1 MEVMSVPTHPPEPD
15 AATAAATDAA
25 TSTSTA
31 TEPASG
37 SADAQA
43 AEQARD
49 RELLRLAAVTTGWWA
64 HGLVRLL
71 LASALV
77 YYGVAKLVLGQFGV
91 ADTGDALITQGEMS
105 PMGMLWRM
113 VALSP
118 LFQFLAG
125 LTEFGAALA
134 LLWRRTVP
142 LGGLLAFASMVF
154 VFVLNLGYDVPVKQ
168 ISLALAL
175 LSLIVLIPWMGR
187 LTRAVLGRGQIPRGR
202 VPVLIPW
209 RPVSRITD
217 IVGPL
222 AALGLVA
229 GLSWSV
235 TSMYPDTSRDDSA
248 PAGVWTVASDTA
260 APAEQLAEDTRWQQ
274 VAFGDISY
282 EGSGMMQLRLAD
294 GELLAG
300 TYERTDDESV
310 EATLRPLRE
319 EGQSIREHNELP
331 PLEMMLTI
339 VEQADGTLHVT
350 GDDVDLVLTE
360 DASGRVLY
368 DREHGWGPRPDA
380 PFNR

>member
-1 MEVMSVPTHPPEPD
+1 MEALRDRAPMPSRGTGGGMEVMSVPTHPPEPD
-15 AATAAATDAA
+15 AATAAA

-274 VAFGDISY
+274 VAFGDISS

-294 GELLAG
+294 GEHIG
-300 TYERTDDESV
+300 R
-310 EATLRPLRE
+310 
-319 EGQSIREHNELP
+319 
-331 PLEMMLTI
+331 
-339 VEQADGTLHVT
+339 
-350 GDDVDLVLTE
+350 
-360 DASGRVLY
+360 ASC
-368 DREHGWGPRPDA
+368 
-380 PFNR
+380 

>member
-1 MEVMSVPTHPPEPD
+1 MEALRGRAPMPSRGTGGGMEVMSVPTHPPEPD
-15 AATAAATDAA
+15 AATAAAT
-25 TSTSTA
+25 STSTA

-37 SADAQA
+37 SEDAQA

-175 LSLIVLIPWMGR
+175 LRSEEHTSELQSRGHLVCRLLLVKKNEKVFYILLDKERLFSDIPHHSPVQRR
-187 LTRAVLGRGQIPRGR
+187 L
-202 VPVLIPW
+202 
-209 RPVSRITD
+209 SRI
-217 IVGPL
+217 
-222 AALGLVA
+222 
-229 GLSWSV
+229 
-235 TSMYPDTSRDDSA
+235 
-248 PAGVWTVASDTA
+248 
-260 APAEQLAEDTRWQQ
+260 
-274 VAFGDISY
+274 
-282 EGSGMMQLRLAD
+282 
-294 GELLAG
+294 
-300 TYERTDDESV
+300 
-310 EATLRPLRE
+310 
-319 EGQSIREHNELP
+319 
-331 PLEMMLTI
+331 
-339 VEQADGTLHVT
+339 
-350 GDDVDLVLTE
+350 
-360 DASGRVLY
+360 
-368 DREHGWGPRPDA
+368 
-380 PFNR
+380 